1 MSRSVVAIAAVA
13 LLASPALAEDRNF
26 NLSGFDKV
34 AVAGSDN
41 VDIRHGSAFRV
52 VATGPA
58 DELDKLELVAK
69 AGELKI
75 GRKRQWW
82 RWSGEDVKVSVT
94 MPALHGV
101 RISGSAN
108 VVADRGDGPAFAM
121 AISGSGDMKIAGVDA
136 AKVGLA
142 ISGSGDVTA
151 AGRCTSVDVQ
161 VSGSGNAMLAG
172 LKCANVDVS
181 VAGSG
186 DVAAHAS
193 TAAMVR
199 VAGSGDV
206 RITGGGRCTKKV
218 AGSGTVTCS

>member
-1 MSRSVVAIAAVA
+1 MSRSVIAAAAVA
-13 LLASPALAEDRNF
+13 LLASPALAEDRSF

-41 VDIRHGSAFRV
+41 VDIHHGSSFRV

-58 DELDKLELVAK
+58 DELDKLELVVER
-69 AGELKI
+69 GELKI

-82 RWSGEDVKVSVT
+82 RWNGEDVKVSVT
-94 MPALHGV
+94 MPTLHGV

-108 VVADRGDGPAFAM
+108 VAADRGDGPAFAM
-121 AISGSGDMKIAGVDA
+121 AISGSGDMKVAAVDA
-136 AKVGLA
+136 AKVALS

-151 AGRCTSVDVQ
+151 AGRCTSVDVKI
-161 VSGSGNAMLAG
+161 SGSGNAMLAG
-172 LKCANVDVS
+172 LKCTNADVS